1 VSASVAV
8 VGRGFGAT
16 VHAPGWELAGARVL
30 GVYGRD
36 DWREGVA
43 EADVVSVATPP
54 AAHAEVAE
62 AALRLGKPVLCEKPL
77 ASTLA
82 DAERMAAAPGATA
95 VNFSYRALPA
105 FRRFRELLATE
116 ELEITWTSG
125 GRLAA
130 ARGASWKDDPL
141 QAGALSGYGVHALD
155 YARWLLGDAQVA
167 SAAIS
172 GDEDAFEAVLRHER
186 GGRTT
191 MRVSVAEAVNAHEV
205 RAGELVLRARGSNP
219 VDFELRHADGPVDVE
234 PLPLPNGLDP
244 RVAPFAVHARALLE
258 DRDRPTFTDGLQ
270 AQRLLDEVRR
280 SAS

>member
-8 VGRGFGAT
+8 VGRGFGAA
-16 VHAPGWELAGARVL
+16 VHAPGWELAGAQVV
-30 GVYGRD
+30 GVFGRD
-36 DWREGVA
+36 DWREGIA
-43 EADVVSVATPP
+43 EADIVSVATPP
-54 AAHAEVAE
+54 AAHAGVAE
-62 AALRLGKPVLCEKPL
+62 EALSLGKRVLCEKPL

-82 DAERMAAAPGATA
+82 DAERMAAHAGATA

-105 FRRFRELLATE
+105 FQRFRELLDSD

-125 GRLAA
+125 GRLD
-130 ARGASWKDDPL
+130 ARGGSWKDDPL

-155 YARWLLGDAQVA
+155 YARWLLGEARVSSATIDA
-167 SAAIS
+167 S
-172 GDEDAFEAVLRHER
+172 EDAFEVVLQHDR

-191 MRVSVAEAVNAHEV
+191 MRVSVVEAASVHEV
-205 RAGELVLRARGSNP
+205 RAGDLVLETRGSNP
-219 VDFELRHADGPVDVE
+219 VDFELRHADAPVDVA

-244 RVAPFAVHARALLE
+244 RVAPFVVHARALLE

-280 SAS
+280 FAS